1 MDAKYNKLKALKI
14 KHDGIQATYMNIL
27 SMIENK
33 VGAWGKVWAQSEKAS
48 LPEVQMDLEKAKS
61 TQFWQ
66 EWAMAD
72 VNFGVMARKSYTC
85 DQLAQNFTLLPKVEE
100 QIDRVNNVCKRLQR
114 MHAAD
119 TAKM

>member
-14 KHDGIQATYMNIL
+14 KHDGIQATYMSIL
-27 SMIENK
+27 SLMDNK

-48 LPEVQMDLEKAKS
+48 LPEVQQDLEKAKS

-72 VNFGVMARKSYTC
+72 VNFGVGARKTYTS
-85 DQLAQNFTLLPKVEE
+85 DELVKNFALLPQVEQ
-100 QIDRVNNVCKRLQR
+100 QIDRVNNVCKRFQR

-119 TAKM
+119 IAT